1 MSMGKFMVEY
11 GCSHLGGR
19 MYQENLSELL
29 YSLFN
34 TIPDPFMVIGED
46 GTYLEVFGGTER
58 SLYDDGKP
66 MQGKNIYEFMP
77 KEFADFYMQQVHH
90 TLEMNCLN
98 SFDYQLE
105 TDKVILP
112 EFNGPGGTQWF
123 ETRMFPLK
131 TPYKGQRAVTA
142 QIINITERRNL
153 HKKLRELSYVDPLTG
168 LYNRRYFLERVRI
181 HLMEKGRAHIML
193 CDIDRFKGVNDQYG
207 HLAGDAVLKEFA
219 NIAKQVLKHN
229 HAIARL
235 GGDEFV
241 MALTDLTDEEAV
253 AMGEQLRKQ
262 VEATPFHYQTQ
273 VLSIQIS
280 IGIAKLSYEDLE
292 KSELIADADR
302 ALYQAKAGGKNR
314 VCLFN
319 DGRRGV

>member
-1 MSMGKFMVEY
+1 M
-11 GCSHLGGR
+11 H
-19 MYQENLSELL
+19 QENLSELL

-34 TIPDPFMVIGED
+34 TIPDPFFVIGED

-90 TLEMNCLN
+90 TLEINALN

-105 TDKVILP
+105 THKVDLP
-112 EFNGPGGTQWF
+112 EFNGPGGMQWF
-123 ETRMFPLK
+123 ETRMFPLQK
-131 TPYKGQRAVTA
+131 PYKGQRAVTA
-142 QIINITERRNL
+142 MIINITERRNL

-181 HLMEKGRAHIML
+181 HLTEKGKAHIML
-193 CDIDRFKGVNDQYG
+193 CDIDRFKDVNDQYG

-219 NIAKQVLKHN
+219 HIAKDVLKHN

-241 MALTDLTDEEAV
+241 MALTDLTDEEAYAV
-253 AMGEQLRKQ
+253 GERLRKR
-262 VEATPFHYQTQ
+262 VEETSFYYQTT
-273 VLSIQIS
+273 VLTICIS

-302 ALYQAKAGGKNR
+302 ALYQAKAAGKNR
-314 VCLFN
+314 VCLFS
-319 DGRRGV
+319 DVARGL

>member
-1 MSMGKFMVEY
+1 
-11 GCSHLGGR
+11 
-19 MYQENLSELL
+19 MYQEILSELL

-34 TIPDPFMVIGED
+34 TIPDPFFVIGED
-46 GTYLEVFGGTER
+46 GTYLEVFGGTDR

-66 MQGKNIYEFMP
+66 MKGRNIYDFMP
-77 KEFADFYMQQVHH
+77 KEFADFYMQQVRR

-98 SFDYQLE
+98 AFDYQLE
-105 TDKVILP
+105 TNKVVLP

-131 TPYKGQRAVTA
+131 TPYMGQRAVTA

-153 HKKLRELSYVDPLTG
+153 QKKLRELSYIDPLTG

-193 CDIDRFKGVNDQYG
+193 CDIDRFKDVNDQYG

-219 NIAKQVLKHN
+219 GIAKDVLKHN

-241 MALTDLTDEEAV
+241 MALTDMTDEEAF
-253 AMGEQLRKQ
+253 AMGESLRKQ
-262 VEATPFHYQTQ
+262 VEKTPFHYQSQ
-273 VLSIQIS
+273 VLSIRIS
-280 IGIAKLSYEDLE
+280 IGIARISYEDLE

-302 ALYQAKAGGKNR
+302 ALYQAKASGKNK
-314 VCLFN
+314 VCLF
-319 DGRRGV
+319 DDSVRGL

>member
-1 MSMGKFMVEY
+1 M
-11 GCSHLGGR
+11 H
-19 MYQENLSELL
+19 QENLSELL

-34 TIPDPFMVIGED
+34 TIPDPFFVIGED

-77 KEFADFYMQQVHH
+77 KEFSDFYMQQVRH
-90 TLEMNCLN
+90 TLEINALN

-105 TDKVILP
+105 TNKVDLP
-112 EFNGPGGTQWF
+112 EFNGPGGMQWF
-123 ETRMFPLK
+123 ETRMFPLQK
-131 TPYKGQRAVTA
+131 TYKGQRAVTA
-142 QIINITERRNL
+142 MIINITERRNL

-181 HLMEKGRAHIML
+181 HLMEKGKAHIML
-193 CDIDRFKGVNDQYG
+193 CDIDRFKDVNDQYG

-219 NIAKQVLKHN
+219 RIARDVLKHN

-241 MALTDLTDEEAV
+241 MALTDLTDEQAYEV
-253 AMGEQLRKQ
+253 GERLRKR
-262 VEATPFHYQTQ
+262 VEETSIYYQST
-273 VLSIQIS
+273 VLSICIS
-280 IGIAKLSYEDLE
+280 IGIAKLSFEDLE

-302 ALYQAKAGGKNR
+302 ALYQAKAAGKNR
-314 VCLFN
+314 VCLFS
-319 DGRRGV
+319 DPAWGK

>member
-1 MSMGKFMVEY
+1 
-11 GCSHLGGR
+11 
-19 MYQENLSELL
+19 
-29 YSLFN
+29 
-34 TIPDPFMVIGED
+34 
-46 GTYLEVFGGTER
+46 
-58 SLYDDGKP
+58 
-66 MQGKNIYEFMP
+66 
-77 KEFADFYMQQVHH
+77 
-90 TLEMNCLN
+90 
-98 SFDYQLE
+98 
-105 TDKVILP
+105 
-112 EFNGPGGTQWF
+112 
-123 ETRMFPLK
+123 MFPLK

-219 NIAKQVLKHN
+219 NITKQVLKHN

-280 IGIAKLSYEDLE
+280 VGIAKLSYEDLE

-302 ALYQAKAGGKNR
+302 ALYQAKTSGKNR

-319 DGRRGV
+319 ESERMA

>member
-1 MSMGKFMVEY
+1 M
-11 GCSHLGGR
+11 H
-19 MYQENLSELL
+19 QENLSELL

-34 TIPDPFMVIGED
+34 TIPDPFFVIGED

-77 KEFADFYMQQVHH
+77 KEFSDFYMQQVRH
-90 TLEMNCLN
+90 TLEINALN

-105 TDKVILP
+105 TNKVNLP
-112 EFNGPGGTQWF
+112 EFNGPGGMQWF
-123 ETRMFPLK
+123 ETRMFPLQK
-131 TPYKGQRAVTA
+131 TYKGQRAVTA
-142 QIINITERRNL
+142 MIINITERRNL

-181 HLMEKGRAHIML
+181 HLMEKGKAHIML
-193 CDIDRFKGVNDQYG
+193 CDIDRFKDVNDQYG

-219 NIAKQVLKHN
+219 RIARDVLKHN

-241 MALTDLTDEEAV
+241 MALTDLTDEQAYEV
-253 AMGEQLRKQ
+253 GERLRKR
-262 VEATPFHYQTQ
+262 VEETSFYYQTT
-273 VLSIQIS
+273 VLSICIS
-280 IGIAKLSYEDLE
+280 IGIAKLSFEDLE

-302 ALYQAKAGGKNR
+302 ALYQAKAAGKNR
-314 VCLFN
+314 VCLFS
-319 DGRRGV
+319 DPARGK

>member
-1 MSMGKFMVEY
+1 M
-11 GCSHLGGR
+11 H
-19 MYQENLSELL
+19 QENLSELL

-34 TIPDPFMVIGED
+34 TIPDPFFVIGED

-77 KEFADFYMQQVHH
+77 KEFADFYMQQVRH
-90 TLEMNCLN
+90 TLEINALN

-105 TDKVILP
+105 TNKVNLP
-112 EFNGPGGTQWF
+112 EFNGPGGMQWF
-123 ETRMFPLK
+123 ETRMFPLQK
-131 TPYKGQRAVTA
+131 TYKGQRAVTA
-142 QIINITERRNL
+142 MIINITERRNL

-181 HLMEKGRAHIML
+181 HLMEKGKAHIML
-193 CDIDRFKGVNDQYG
+193 CDIDRFKDVNDQYG

-219 NIAKQVLKHN
+219 RIARDVLKHN

-241 MALTDLTDEEAV
+241 MALTDLTDEQAYAV
-253 AMGEQLRKQ
+253 GESLRKR
-262 VEATPFHYQTQ
+262 VEETSFYYQTT
-273 VLSIQIS
+273 VLSICIS
-280 IGIAKLSYEDLE
+280 IGIAKLSFEDLE

-302 ALYQAKAGGKNR
+302 ALYQAKAAGKNR
-314 VCLFN
+314 VCLFS
-319 DGRRGV
+319 DPARGK

>member
-1 MSMGKFMVEY
+1 
-11 GCSHLGGR
+11 
-19 MYQENLSELL
+19 MYQEILSELL

-34 TIPDPFMVIGED
+34 TIPDPFFVIGED
-46 GTYLEVFGGTER
+46 GTYLEVFGGTDR

-66 MQGKNIYEFMP
+66 MKGRNIYDFMP
-77 KEFADFYMQQVHH
+77 KEFADFYMQQVRR

-98 SFDYQLE
+98 SFDYRLE
-105 TDKVILP
+105 TGKVDLP

-131 TPYKGQRAVTA
+131 TPYMGQRAVTA

-153 HKKLRELSYVDPLTG
+153 QKKLRELSYIDPLTG

-193 CDIDRFKGVNDQYG
+193 CDIDRFKDVNDQYG

-219 NIAKQVLKHN
+219 GIAKDVLKHN

-241 MALTDLTDEEAV
+241 MALTDMTDEEAF
-253 AMGEQLRKQ
+253 AMGESLRKQ
-262 VEATPFHYQTQ
+262 VEKTPFHYQSQ
-273 VLSIQIS
+273 VLSIRIS
-280 IGIAKLSYEDLE
+280 IGIARLCYEDLE

-302 ALYQAKAGGKNR
+302 ALYQAKASGKNR
-314 VCLFN
+314 VCLF
-319 DGRRGV
+319 DDSVRGL